1 MRRASNRRR
10 GTAAL
15 AAALGLSALAG
26 CVDHLDRRETISPF
40 AGEAMAAN
48 RLAQTVNP
56 WGSGATDLPANGN
69 RMRIAIERYNAN
81 KSITPHGL
89 TTSAI
94 VVTSGAEGAS
104 APAAPAN

>member
-10 GTAAL
+10 GAAAL

-26 CVDHLDRRETISPF
+26 CVDHLDRRETISPY
-40 AGEAMAAN
+40 AGEALAAN

-56 WGSGATDLPANGN
+56 SGSGATDLPANGN

-81 KSITPHGL
+81 KSIPPHGL
-89 TTSAI
+89 ATSAV
-94 VVTSGAEGAS
+94 VVTSGAEGA
-104 APAAPAN
+104 PAAPAPAN

>member
-1 MRRASNRRR
+1 MRRASKRRR
-10 GTAAL
+10 GAAV
-15 AAALGLSALAG
+15 AAAFGLTALAG
-26 CVDHLDRRETISPF
+26 CVDRLDRRETIGPY
-40 AGEAMAAN
+40 AGEALAAN

-104 APAAPAN
+104 APPAPAN

>member
-10 GTAAL
+10 GAAAL
-15 AAALGLSALAG
+15 AAALGLTALAG
-26 CVDHLDRRETISPF
+26 CVDHLDRRETISPY
-40 AGEAMAAN
+40 AGEALAAN

-81 KSITPHGL
+81 KSIAPHGMATSTL
-89 TTSAI
+89 TGS
-94 VVTSGAEGAS
+94 SGGAGS
-104 APAAPAN
+104 GAAPAN